1 MQPSANADLF
11 QSLRKDY
18 PVFEFSAYR
27 IDIQQS
33 GIRLSFDFNAGKT
46 IHFAPSIFYP
56 YGSLEPAY
64 RNAVNN
70 RPALLHNLAF
80 SIGMIELISYWKAT
94 CSPQLRIR
102 AGKLSETQTEWWKK
116 LYFNGLGEFFYVNGI
131 TASPDNFM
139 EIVSESETE
148 HSPELFN
155 PGPGV
160 LVPIGGGKDSA
171 VTLELLLRSG
181 FNVRPLIMNPR
192 GASLKTV
199 EASGIPP
206 EEILEIRRTIDPVL
220 LRLNEKG
227 FLNGH
232 TPFSAMLAFHTILA
246 SFLSGNRYIA
256 LSNES
261 SANESTIPG
270 TGINHQYSKTL
281 EFETDFRSYCSTYIS
296 PEFCYF
302 SFLRPL
308 SELRIAS
315 LFAGMPA
322 YHTVFR
328 SCNAGS
334 KTDSWCGKCPKC
346 LFTAVILAPFTGIER
361 VEEIIGSSILNDST
375 LIPVF
380 DELCGFSANKPFEC
394 VGTIDEVNEAVKMS
408 LKQTGKEKA
417 PALFCYYAEK
427 NDVAKTE
434 ITGKP
439 YSSAHH
445 LPEEFLAILTKSLL

>member
-1 MQPSANADLF
+1 MQASANADLF
-11 QSLRKDY
+11 QSLRKEY

-46 IHFAPSIFYP
+46 IRFAPSVFYP
-56 YGSLEPAY
+56 YGTLEPAY
-64 RNAVNN
+64 RNAVKNH
-70 RPALLHNLAF
+70 PALLQNLVF

-94 CSPQLRIR
+94 CSPLLRIR
-102 AGKLSETQTEWWKK
+102 AGKLSEAQAEWWKK

-131 TASPDNFM
+131 TATPDDFM

-148 HSPELFN
+148 HSPDVFN

-160 LVPIGGGKDSA
+160 LVPVGGGKDSA

-181 FNVRPLIMNPR
+181 MLVRPLIMNPR

-199 EASGIPP
+199 KAAGFPP
-206 EEILEIRRTIDPVL
+206 EEILEIRRTIDPGL
-220 LRLNEKG
+220 LKLNEKG

-246 SFLSGNRYIA
+246 SFLSGNRFIA

-270 TGINHQYSKTL
+270 TKINHQYSKTI
-281 EFETDFRSYCSTYIS
+281 EFETDFRNYCSKYIS
-296 PEFCYF
+296 PEFSYF

-315 LFAGMPA
+315 LFARMPV
-322 YHTVFR
+322 YHPVFR
-328 SCNAGS
+328 SCNTGS

-346 LFTAVILAPFTGIER
+346 LFTAVILAPFTGIEK
-361 VEEIIGSSILNDST
+361 IGNILGTSILDDST

-394 VGTIDEVNEAVKMS
+394 VGTIDEVNEAVRMS
-408 LKQTGKEKA
+408 LKQTGTDKA
-417 PALFCYYAEK
+417 PFLFRYYAEK
-427 NDVAKTE
+427 TDISQPENTFKQLV
-434 ITGKP
+434 
-439 YSSAHH
+439 SAHH
-445 LPEEFLAILTKSLL
+445 LPQEFLNILTKSLL